1 MHPHFDII
9 LAIGKYDREY
19 TLFEVTGID
28 TFQVVNNFPLIFR
41 REFHISGFVDDNR
54 MNA

>member
-1 MHPHFDII
+1 MHAHFDII
-9 LAIGKYDREY
+9 LAIGKYDRKH

-28 TFQVVNNFPLIFR
+28 TLQVVKNFLLIFR
-41 REFHISGFVDDNR
+41 CEFHFSGFVDDNR